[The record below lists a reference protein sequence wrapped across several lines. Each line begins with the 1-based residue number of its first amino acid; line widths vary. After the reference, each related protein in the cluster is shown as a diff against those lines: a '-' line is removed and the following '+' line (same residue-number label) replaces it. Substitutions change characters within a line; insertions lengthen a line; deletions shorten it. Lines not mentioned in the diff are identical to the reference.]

1 MLHHG
6 PRLRHRPVLLVA
18 MAAGLACWGIPA
30 RAVIIYGPPGRDTS
44 APGDPALAT
53 RWSQVGDWGGFLGTP
68 IAANFFLTAKHVGG
82 TVGGSITFLD
92 GTSYQTVARFDD
104 PASDLSL
111 WQISGSFDPAKIVPL
126 YTDSTVAANAPM
138 VIFGRGTA
146 RGDAVFG
153 DAFGGGTEQKGW
165 LWGAGDGGRSW
176 GTNSLDAVVAIPGAG
191 LQLVFSFSAD
201 QGPTEGTLSVGDSA
215 GPVFIQQGGIWSLA
229 GINYAVEGPYNTT
242 DSGSGFFAALYDVG
256 GLYATDGAGG
266 WTYDAPQSTAQP
278 SYAFSTSTTA
288 RLGWIDGTVT
298 AVPEP
303 GSLALLGAAVLCWPL
318 CRGLVRPRCRAA
330 DPVASSVRSA
340 GSRRTTPARPRT

>member
-6 PRLRHRPVLLVA
+6 PPLRRRPAFLLA
-18 MAAGLACWGIPA
+18 MAAVVACWGNPA
-30 RAVIIYGPPGRDTS
+30 RAVILYGPPGRDTS
-44 APGDPALAT
+44 APSDPALAI
-53 RWSQVGDWGGFLGTP
+53 RWNQVGDWGGYLGTP

-92 GTSYQTVARFDD
+92 GTSYQTVARIDD

-111 WQISGSFDPAKIVPL
+111 WQISGSFDSAKIVPL
-126 YTDSTVAANAPM
+126 YTDSTVAANAPL

-165 LWGAGDGGRSW
+165 LWGTGDGARSW
-176 GTNSLDAVVAIPGAG
+176 GTNSLDGVTTIPGAG
-191 LQLVFSFSAD
+191 LQLVFSFSSD
-201 QGPTEGTLSVGDSA
+201 QGSTEGTLSVGDSA

-242 DSGSGFFAALYDVG
+242 DSGDGFFAALYDVG
-256 GLYATDGAGG
+256 GLYETDGAGG
-266 WTYDAPQSTAQP
+266 WTYAAPQATPQP
-278 SYAFSTSTTA
+278 SDAVSTSTTA
-288 RLGWIDGTVT
+288 RLAWIDGTVT

-303 GSLALLGAAVLCWPL
+303 GSLALLGVAVLCWPL
-318 CRGLVRPRCRAA
+318 YRGLLRGRSHGASRP
-330 DPVASSVRSA
+330 VTSA